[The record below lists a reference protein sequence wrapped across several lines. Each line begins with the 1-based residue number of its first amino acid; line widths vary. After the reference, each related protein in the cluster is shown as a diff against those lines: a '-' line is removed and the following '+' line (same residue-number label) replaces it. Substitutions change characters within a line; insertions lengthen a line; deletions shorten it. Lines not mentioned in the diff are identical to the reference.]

1 MFLLQVELPPLDY
14 RNSKN
19 IKDSVMMSLKKFVK
33 FSTYTL
39 HSKRGFTLIEVMIAL
54 AITSI
59 LMVGIY
65 SAYSIQQR
73 SYKTQTMIV
82 NVQQN
87 LRGALAVMED
97 EIRMAGNDGN
107 TPHTGLFGITD
118 ITIDGNGNG
127 TLEFTGDFGDG
138 NDNNGNLD
146 ANETIRYTIAD
157 LPVGTPDGIF
167 DLARNAG
174 GGRQLLAE
182 GIDALG
188 FAFAFDT
195 DEDKQLDTEGGVPGG
210 NVLWGYDSNGDNV
223 LDANVAGVAQPAV
236 NMDEI
241 RAVRIWILARTKGNV
256 SNRDTETYF
265 IGTRTVP
272 AFNDHHRRIL
282 LESTVKCRNM
292 GL

>member
-1 MFLLQVELPPLDY
+1 M
-14 RNSKN
+14 
-19 IKDSVMMSLKKFVK
+19 ISLKKFVK
-33 FSTYTL
+33 FSTYTF
-39 HSKRGFTLIEVMIAL
+39 HSNRGFTLIEVMIAL

-59 LMVGIY
+59 LLVGIY

-73 SYKTQTMIV
+73 SYKTQRMIV

-97 EIRMAGNDGN
+97 EIRMAGYDAN
-107 TPHTGLFGITD
+107 TPKAGLFGITG

-127 TLEFTGDFGDG
+127 TLEFTGDFGAG
-138 NDNNGNLD
+138 NDNNSSLD
-146 ANETIRYTIAD
+146 GNETIEYTIAD
-157 LPVGTPDGIF
+157 LPIGTPDGFF

-182 GIDALG
+182 GIEAMG
-188 FAFAFDT
+188 FAFAFDE
-195 DEDKQLDTEGGVPGG
+195 DGDKQLDTAGG

-223 LDANVAGVAQPAV
+223 LDANVAGGGLPALV
-236 NMDEI
+236 DMDRI
-241 RAVRIWILARTKGNV
+241 RAVRIWLLARTKGFV
-256 SNRDTETYF
+256 SNHRDTGTYF

-272 AFNDHHRRIL
+272 AFNDNRRRIL

-292 GL
+292 GM